1 MRRFM
6 LALPLTAMPMISL
19 ASEKPSLDDA
29 QAQLKTSFSSLS
41 IVDFSES
48 PIPDIYEVNTG
59 NGIIY
64 YHPKKDIIFF
74 GEMYDKSGESLT
86 QASLAK
92 AMKSNLEKLPA
103 DYGIQIGDKD
113 GIEIIEF
120 TDPDCPYCREYE
132 KFITQLSEEKAIKR
146 TIYFDTRIHPGS
158 LDKVTHIICSEN
170 QEEAFHDIYSGKT
183 MEYKQCDQAAEI
195 LAAHLRVSE
204 GLGVSGTP
212 TFILG
217 DKLSPG
223 FRPGAILEYVNE
235 QKRK

>member
-1 MRRFM
+1 MKTKRAWM
-6 LALPLTAMPMISL
+6 LALMLCSGQSL
-19 ASEKPSLDDA
+19 ASLESLE
-29 QAQLKTSFSSLS
+29 QVQTQLKKSFSNLS

-59 NGIIY
+59 SGIIY

-74 GEMYDKSGESLT
+74 GEMYDKNGESLT

-92 AMKSNLEKLPA
+92 TVKTNLEKLPIQL
-103 DYGIQIGDKD
+103 GIQLCDPSGV
-113 GIEIIEF
+113 EIIEF
-120 TDPDCPYCREYE
+120 SDPDCPYCREYE
-132 KFITQLSEEKAIKR
+132 KFITQLSQEKAIKR
-146 TIYFDTRIHPGS
+146 TIFFDTRVHRGS
-158 LDKVTHIICSEN
+158 VEKVTHIICSDN

-183 MEYKQCDQAAEI
+183 MEYKQCDKAAEI

-235 QKRK
+235 KNHK